1 MYGWLLRLNEG
12 EREMILDTLMTW
24 TEGWTLGG
32 LLWAFVC
39 LWGITYCIIE
49 SESAFGQED

>member
-1 MYGWLLRLNEG
+1 
-12 EREMILDTLMTW
+12 MIDALMTW

-49 SESAFGQED
+49 GGNAFGQED